1 MNGNSSKSDGG
12 NPSRKRKASETSKAN
27 DEKYFKYIDCDEES
41 ILNNDILTSTL
52 VDEPTVME
60 QEVVTDMEDPS
71 DIIILHMDISEPLT
85 TLRSLLEAKLG
96 GIDLTGYKFWL
107 QDSQMLDANK
117 TLQDQCVSEGGVVQI
132 NVELLQDPIHGTK
145 INIVDVLRPG
155 DDFLEQQEA
164 QTTEVPKV
172 RTDSHSI
179 SSEKKVMKWCVD
191 LTFKKLQEKLN
202 IPNDPEEWAVEHVQ
216 IWLQWAVRH
225 FNLIRIQL
233 SNWSI
238 NGKALFSMKR
248 EQFKEK
254 VPVDPNDIFWTHL
267 ELLRKCKFVA
277 VLDQSE
283 ETTVSKINTRLTK
296 PKYKSQRVIMSK
308 SVEAFGAVR
317 LVTGNNGQ
325 IQLWQFLL
333 ELLTEK
339 QHRDVIQWVGTEGE
353 FKLID
358 PEVVAQLWGVR
369 KNKPTMNYEKLS
381 RALRY
386 YYDGEMIAK
395 VHGKRFVYKF
405 VCDLKGLL
413 GYSAAELSRLV
424 DECSGPSSVDMLG
437 DSEEH
442 TLSRHRPL

>member
-1 MNGNSSKSDGG
+1 MNGNAGKPEGG
-12 NPSRKRKASETSKAN
+12 TPSRKRKSSETSKSN
-27 DEKYFKYIDCDEES
+27 DEKYFKYIDCAEE
-41 ILNNDILTSTL
+41 ILNADIIPSPLN
-52 VDEPTVME
+52 DEPIILE
-60 QEVVTDMEDPS
+60 QEVVTDLEDSS
-71 DIIILHMDISEPLT
+71 DQTIVIHMDISEPLT
-85 TLRSLLEAKLG
+85 TLRSLLETKLG
-96 GIDLTGYKFWL
+96 GIDLSGYKFWL

-132 NVELLQDPIHGTK
+132 NVELLHDSVQGTK
-145 INIVDVLRPG
+145 INIMDVLRPG
-155 DDFLEQQEA
+155 DDFLEQQESQKSDDYEPQA
-164 QTTEVPKV
+164 TTSENQTT
-172 RTDSHSI
+172 
-179 SSEKKVMKWCVD
+179 SSNSENNPVKWCID
-191 LTFKKLQEKLN
+191 ATFKSTQERMN
-202 IPNDPEEWAVEHVQ
+202 IPSDPEQWSVEHVQ

-225 FNLIRIQL
+225 FNLMKIQL

-238 NGKALFSMKR
+238 TGKELFSMKR

-254 VPVDPNDIFWTHL
+254 VPIDPNDTFWTHL
-267 ELLRKCKFVA
+267 ELLRRCKFVA
-277 VLDQSE
+277 VLDPSNQSA
-283 ETTVSKINTRLTK
+283 SNKISTRLTK

-308 SVEAFGAVR
+308 SVEAFGSVR
-317 LVTGNNGQ
+317 SGNNGQ

-339 QHRDVIQWVGTEGE
+339 QHTDVIQWVGMEGE
-353 FKLID
+353 FKLND
-358 PEVVAQLWGVR
+358 PEVVAKLWGVR

-405 VCDLKGLL
+405 VCDLKALL

-424 DECSGPSSVDMLG
+424 DECSGSQAMPEV
-437 DSEEH
+437 EEH